1 MRATDKRDWADA
13 FAARFHPPSMAHDLP
28 TSADHWLRHMPGV
41 ERQRQELRLVESAW
55 DQLSL
60 LSSLSPLSARAAS
73 GDDLAQAR
81 RDFSALSDELLQG
94 LVSEA
99 LQHRID
105 DLGTRAQVCIDV
117 LVRNLFERTADI
129 GFFATDVGVAEYL
142 ARPEPALRPRIEQ
155 RLRAYASKYTV
166 YRDIVLFDAEGRLCA
181 SLCEAACPDTDGAA
195 QDLLREAMRSVA
207 PYVERFAP
215 QGFGGRAGPALVYAR
230 RVEADGRSLGVLCL
244 VFDLADELPTV
255 FDSLGGANA
264 DEGEG
269 VLLALVDAE
278 GRVLGSSDALQL
290 PAGWRL
296 PRADAAGARLLHHLS
311 RRYLAVVRD
320 THGFQGYAGPGWRG
334 LALLPIDLAF
344 DEPAR
349 GDNPSALN
357 EALAGHAE
365 VLSAGLRDIPRR
377 ASAIESAL
385 ERSVWNGLLELR
397 QMDDGGREGA
407 LAPRDLL
414 FAQTLLSEIGGAA
427 RRTARVFAGAL
438 QDLYGMV
445 TRSLLSDAQSRA
457 ALAMQILDRNL
468 YERANDCRWW
478 ALTPQFASTLRTG
491 ETGCARA
498 SAVLRDIN
506 ALYTVYSGL
515 ALFDRQG
522 RVVAVSRA
530 EHEPHVGAPLGDA
543 PWVARCLGLADE
555 QHHVVSDF
563 EPNRFSAEP
572 AFVYAAAVRGENG
585 EVLGGVA
592 VVWDAVAQLR
602 SILDDVFSGCG
613 PRDALAFVDARDRV
627 VLSVGASAPLQA
639 DGVVG
644 TCRTGGRLVNVA
656 GQVFGVGVSRGQGYR
671 EYRARDGHDH
681 GLSCL
686 SLRHL
691 CERRPAPR
699 AAPLPPTDAARD
711 DGPARLRLASFL
723 LGGHWLA
730 LDARHVLLAAPDATV
745 LGRSGARA
753 PFCGLVQ
760 VGEQVHPVVDLR
772 QVVVGLDASTE
783 RESGTDRQLIVVRV
797 PRADGAARS
806 FALRVD
812 ALGPMVDVAPSR
824 RQRLGLAQVGGGT
837 PLIDALVAVEAP
849 GAGGGSRVLCCIA
862 PDWLAR
868 CADQALGDCTPLDL
882 DALLAHA

>member
-1 MRATDKRDWADA
+1 
-13 FAARFHPPSMAHDLP
+13 MAHDLP
-28 TSADHWLRHMPGV
+28 TSAEHWLRHMPGV

-129 GFFATDVGVAEYL
+129 GFFATDVGVAGYL

-195 QDLLREAMRSVA
+195 QDLLREAMRSGA

-215 QGFGGRAGPALVYAR
+215 QGFGGRPGPALVYAR
-230 RVEADGRSLGVLCL
+230 RVEADGRLLGVLCL
-244 VFDLADELPTV
+244 VFDLADEMPTV
-255 FDSLGGANA
+255 FESLRGTNAN
-264 DEGEG
+264 EGEDDG
-269 VLLALVDAE
+269 VLLALVDGE
-278 GRVLGSSDALQL
+278 GRVLGASDALQL

-296 PRADAAGARLLHHLS
+296 PRAGAAGARVVHHLS

-334 LALLPIDLAF
+334 VALLPIDLAF

-349 GDNPSALN
+349 GDHPSALS

-377 ASAIESAL
+377 ATAIESAL

-397 QMDDGGREGA
+397 QMDEGGREGA
-407 LAPRDLL
+407 LAPRELL

-445 TRSLLSDAQSRA
+445 TRSLLGDAQGRA
-457 ALAMQILDRNL
+457 SLAMQILDRNL

-478 ALTPQFASTLRTG
+478 ALTPQFASTLRAG

-515 ALFDRQG
+515 VLFDRQG

-530 EHEPHVGAPLGDA
+530 EHAPHVGGPIGDA

-555 QHHVVSDF
+555 QDYVVSDF
-563 EPNRFSAEP
+563 EPNRFSEEP
-572 AFVYAAAVRGENG
+572 AFVYAAAVRGEGG

-602 SILDDVFSGCG
+602 SILDDVSSGCG

-627 VLSVGASAPLQA
+627 VLGVGASAPLQA
-639 DGVVG
+639 DGVVAA
-644 TCRTGGRLVNVA
+644 CRTGGRLINVA

-699 AAPLPPTDAARD
+699 AVPLPPPDGARD
-711 DGPARLRLASFL
+711 GGGVARLRLASFL

-730 LDARHVLLAAPDATV
+730 LDARHVLMAAPDAPV

-760 VGEQVHPVVDLR
+760 VAGQVYPMVDLR
-772 QVVVGLDASTE
+772 QVVAGLEAPAV
-783 RESGTDRQLIVVRV
+783 REAAPQRQLIVVRV
-797 PRADGAARS
+797 PRADGTARS

-812 ALGPMVDVAPSR
+812 GLGPMVDVAPSR

-849 GAGGGSRVLCCIA
+849 GADAGSRVLCCIA
-862 PDWLAR
+862 PDWLER
-868 CADQALGDCTPLDL
+868 CADQALGDSAPLDL
-882 DALLAHA
+882 DALLATA